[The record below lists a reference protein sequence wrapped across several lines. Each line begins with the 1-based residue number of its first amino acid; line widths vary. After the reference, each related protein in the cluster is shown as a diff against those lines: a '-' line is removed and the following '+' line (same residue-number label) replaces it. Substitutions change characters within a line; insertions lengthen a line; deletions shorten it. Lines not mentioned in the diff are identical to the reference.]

1 MKRKIMGEG
10 IVIPCSFISK
20 LSVTCIM
27 YVIHNGATEP
37 ILKALFNTSLME
49 ACPRKNEIQ

>member
-1 MKRKIMGEG
+1 
-10 IVIPCSFISK
+10 
-20 LSVTCIM
+20 M

-49 ACPRKNEIQ
+49 ACPRKNEIQLATDDHQLHGAAFFD